1 MSIKFLVFAAALGAG
16 AYSVS
21 KTEPPIPPT
30 ATAAD
35 SVALA
40 DVSFNDRFQYRV
52 GTVGAAI
59 LGSSIRKSVFETET
73 TLAAMKG
80 SIKNAKGP
88 TGVRV
93 RDLAKKITYIDS
105 VAVEHLQYGRP
116 IKAMKQSM
124 EAKSLM
130 NVVKNNLR
138 TGV

>member
-1 MSIKFLVFAAALGAG
+1 MSIKLLVLAAALGAG

-21 KTEPPIPPT
+21 RTEPPIPPT

-40 DVSFNDRFQYRV
+40 EVSFGDRFQYRV
-52 GTVGAAI
+52 GSVGAAI
-59 LGSSIRKSVFETET
+59 LGSSIRKSVFETEQ

-80 SIKNAKGP
+80 SIKNAKGAD
-88 TGVRV
+88 GVRA
-93 RDLAKKITYIDS
+93 REAAKKITYMDS
-105 VAVEHLQYGRP
+105 VAVDHLQYGRP

-124 EAKSLM
+124 DAKSMLQ
-130 NVVKNNLR
+130 VVKRNLQ

>member
-1 MSIKFLVFAAALGAG
+1 MSLKFMFLVAALGAG

-40 DVSFNDRFQYRV
+40 NVTFGDRFQYRV

-59 LGSSIRKSVFETET
+59 LGGSVRKSVFETEES
-73 TLAAMKG
+73 LAALKG

-88 TGVRV
+88 DGVRA
-93 RDLAKKITYIDS
+93 RNMAKKIMYMDS
-105 VAVEHLQYGRP
+105 VAVDNLQYGRP

-124 EAKSLM
+124 EAKSMLG
-130 NVVKNNLR
+130 VVKRNLQN
-138 TGV
+138 GV